1 MKEEANYPEVAQ
13 AGQLAEQSYSIA
25 LAITVDSPEM
35 LDIAG
40 EELRGFV
47 TRRKQM
53 EEMRLS
59 ITRPMDAA
67 KAKVMDLFRAPLD
80 RLGQGECLLRDE
92 ITRYQREQREKAAAE
107 QRAAEARAAAQ
118 RAEQE
123 RIRREAEAAER
134 QAREE
139 VEAARKA
146 GDAEAAAAAVAAAAV
161 AAAAAEEAQERV
173 ELVEIAPPTPLAVV
187 AHKTKGIGTRQNWKA
202 EVTDFKA
209 LVLAAAERAKAGDDF
224 LLGFLLPNDK
234 ALGMAAKSMQRK
246 LVIPG
251 VRVYAE
257 DILSVRRKVG

>member
-1 MKEEANYPEVAQ
+1 MNETLNYPEVAQ
-13 AGQLAEQSYSIA
+13 AGQLAEQSYSTA

-40 EELRGFV
+40 DELRGFV

-53 EEMRLS
+53 EEMRLA

-67 KAKVMDLFRAPLD
+67 KAKVMDLFRVPLD
-80 RLGQGECLLRDE
+80 RLGQGESLLRDE
-92 ITRYQREQREKAAAE
+92 ITRYQRVEREKADAARREAEAKAAAE
-107 QRAAEARAAAQ
+107 

-123 RIRREAEAAER
+123 RIQREAAAAERKAREEAEAAR
-134 QAREE
+134 KSGDAKAA
-139 VEAARKA
+139 EA
-146 GDAEAAAAAVAAAAV
+146 AEAAAIE
-161 AAAAAEEAQERV
+161 AAAAAEEAQEQMG
-173 ELVEIAPPTPLAVV
+173 LADIAPPMALAT
-187 AHKTKGIGTRQNWKA
+187 ATHKTAGIGNRQNWKA

-209 LVLAAAERAKAGDDF
+209 LVLAAADRARAGDDF

>member
-1 MKEEANYPEVAQ
+1 MTEETNYPEVAQ
-13 AGQLAEQSYSIA
+13 AGKLAEQGYSLA
-25 LAITVDSPEM
+25 LAIKVDSQEM
-35 LDIAG
+35 YEIAG
-40 EELRGFV
+40 EELRSFV

-53 EEMRLS
+53 EEMRLA

-80 RLGQGECLLRDE
+80 RLGQAESLLRDE
-92 ITRYQREQREKAAAE
+92 MSTYQRAEREKADAARRE
-107 QRAAEARAAAQ
+107 AETRAAAE

-123 RIRREAEAAER
+123 RQQREAAERER
-134 QAREE
+134 QAREAA
-139 VEAARKA
+139 EAARKA
-146 GDAEAAAAAVAAAAV
+146 GDAEAAVAAEAAAVE
-161 AAAAAEEAQERV
+161 AAAAAEEAQEQI
-173 ELVEIAPPTPLAVV
+173 ELTEIAPPQAIATIAPKAAGVS
-187 AHKTKGIGTRQNWKA
+187 TRQNWKA

-246 LVIPG
+246 LVIDG

-257 DILSVRRKVG
+257 DVLSVRRKAG

>member
-1 MKEEANYPEVAQ
+1 MTEEANYPEVAQ
-13 AGQLAEQSYSIA
+13 AGKLAEQGYSLA

-35 LDIAG
+35 MDIAG

-53 EEMRLS
+53 EEMRMA

-67 KAKVMDLFRAPLD
+67 KSKVMDLFRIPLD

-92 ITRYQREQREKAAAE
+92 ITRYQRVEREKAAAA
-107 QRAAEARAAAQ
+107 QREVEARAAAEK
-118 RAEQE
+118 AEQE
-123 RIRREAEAAER
+123 RSQREAEAAQR
-134 QAREE
+134 KAREE

-146 GDAEAAAAAVAAAAV
+146 GDAEAAATAEAAAV
-161 AAAAAEEAQERV
+161 EAAAAAEEAQEQI
-173 ELVEIAPPTPLAVV
+173 ELADIAPPTAIATI
-187 AHKTKGIGTRQNWKA
+187 AHKTAGVSTRQNWKA

-209 LVLAAAERAKAGDDF
+209 LVLASAERAKAGDDF

-246 LVIPG
+246 LLIDG

-257 DILSVRRKVG
+257 DILSVRRKAS